1 MPEALSTLVVRRTGV
16 RYVPPRALVPGK
28 PLTVS
33 VAGFRGRSGAQPPTV
48 LVSDPLSRPLVLL
61 RRLAT
66 DDPDRRR
73 LRSEAICAAL
83 PLARK
88 LARGFQRSGEPLE
101 DLIQVA
107 TLGLIKSVDRFD
119 AGRGVPFARYA
130 APTIV
135 GELKRYIRDVG
146 WRMRIPRRMQELH
159 LEIVGRIPTLT
170 QELGHTPAV
179 AEIAAAL
186 RVSVSDVNAG
196 LQCATAYRPHSLNAP
211 SYPSATSGPNESTE
225 LGDTIGW
232 EDEEYSHAIDR
243 AALRQLIAQLPE
255 RERRILA
262 LRFVH
267 DLNQSQIATE
277 IGVSAMHVSRLLRR
291 SLTHLREGL
300 LAEAG

>member
-1 MPEALSTLVVRRTGV
+1 MPEARSTLMFRHAGPVE
-16 RYVPPRALVPGK
+16 
-28 PLTVS
+28 PLAADPIAPLAT
-33 VAGFRGRSGAQPPTV
+33 
-48 LVSDPLSRPLVLL
+48 DPLSRPLVGMC
-61 RRLAT
+61 RLAA
-66 DDPDRRR
+66 DDPNRGR
-73 LRSEAICAAL
+73 LRSEAICAGL

-88 LARGFQRSGEPLE
+88 LARGFRRSGEPLE
-101 DLIQVA
+101 DLVQVA

-119 AGRGVPFARYA
+119 ADRGVPFARYA
-130 APTIV
+130 APTII

-146 WRMRIPRRMQELH
+146 WRMHIPRRLQELH

-186 RVSVSDVNAG
+186 RVSESDVDAG

-211 SYPSATSGPNESTE
+211 TYPSPTSGPNETTE

-232 EDEEYSHAIDR
+232 EDEEYNHATDR

-262 LRFVH
+262 LRFVY
-267 DLNQSQIATE
+267 DLNQSQIAAE

-300 LAEAG
+300 LAEAA